1 MAAQF
6 MTETDLTNLVGSQEV
21 NGLFDDNYSG
31 DTTAEAAIVSL
42 FLERAE
48 NEAFSYIGRGF
59 SESQF
64 VLLGQNDVNLKAHI
78 GWVAL
83 HFASQRR
90 GEFVAADG
98 SGKYQAQYNLAIKY
112 FDDLG
117 KGRRRSVAE
126 AEAGKSSNLGGNV
139 NPPLSNATDPRFL
152 FAPDKN
158 NTGFKGG
165 F

>member
-6 MTETDLTNLVGSQEV
+6 MTEADLINLVGSQEV
-21 NGLFDDNYSG
+21 QGLFDDNLSG
-31 DTTAEAAIVSL
+31 DTTAEASIVAL

-59 SESQF
+59 TEDQF
-64 VLLGQNDVNLKAHI
+64 VLLGQNDVNIKAHI

-90 GEFVAADG
+90 GEFLAAG
-98 SGKYQAQYNLAIKY
+98 GGGKYQDQYNLAIQY

-126 AEAGKSSNLGGNV
+126 AEAGKSTNLGGNV
-139 NPPLSNATDPRFL
+139 NPPLTSTGAPRYL
-152 FAPDKN
+152 FVPDKDN
-158 NTGFKGG
+158 PGFKGG

>member
-6 MTETDLTNLVGSQEV
+6 MTESDLINLVGSQEV

-31 DTTAEAAIVSL
+31 DTTAEASIVAL

-59 SESQF
+59 SEDSF

-90 GEFVAADG
+90 GEFLAADG
-98 SGKYQAQYNLAIKY
+98 GGKYQSQYNLAIKY

-139 NPPLSNATDPRFL
+139 NPPLTSNGAQRFI
-152 FAPDKN
+152 FAPDKDN
-158 NTGFKGG
+158 PGNKGG

>member
-6 MTETDLTNLVGSQEV
+6 MTESDLVNLVGSQEV

-31 DTTAEAAIVSL
+31 DTTAESSIVDL

-59 SESQF
+59 AESNF
-64 VLLGQNDVNLKAHI
+64 ILLGQNDVNLKAHI

-90 GEFVAADG
+90 GEFIAADG
-98 SGKYQAQYNLAIKY
+98 SGKYQAQYNLAIQY

-139 NPPLSNATDPRFL
+139 NPPLTSSGAQRFL
-152 FAPDKN
+152 FAPDKDN
-158 NTGFKGG
+158 PGHKGG

>member
-21 NGLFDDNYSG
+21 NGLFDDDYSG
-31 DTTAEAAIVSL
+31 STTEESAIIGL

-48 NEAFSYIGRGF
+48 NEAYSYIGRGF
-59 SESQF
+59 DESQF
-64 VLLGQNDVNLKAHI
+64 VLLGQNDVNI
-78 GWVAL
+78 RSYVGWIAL
-83 HFASQRR
+83 HFASERR
-90 GEFVAADG
+90 GEFLAADG
-98 SGKYQAQYNLAIKY
+98 GGKYFSQYNRAIEY
-112 FDDLG
+112 FDALG

-126 AEAGKSSNLGGNV
+126 AEAGKSSNLGGNIY
-139 NPPLSNATDPRFL
+139 PPEQTAGEQRFL

-158 NTGFKGG
+158 NPGPKGG